1 MTVRAS
7 LGQLFM
13 RNWPIKL
20 AALFF
25 AIMLYVAVAAQQPLS
40 QSFAMRLAI
49 AIPPGRTVRQQPAG
63 VTVVIAGTGS
73 EILKLRSF
81 PRVIRKVIPDTFSTS
96 LWRIQLQ
103 AADVELPKGIGVTVA
118 DIRPRDIEILLD
130 SVAHKDV
137 RIVPRVKVEAESGYV
152 LRGLSI
158 TPSLARLVGPEQSL
172 TKLDSVTTLPTVI
185 SSVSGPFFQ
194 TVPIDTAPLGVVR
207 ISPKT
212 VRMAG
217 EVTAIIERS
226 IGGVPITTAASGF
239 TGFLLSPER
248 VSVTVR
254 GPASRV
260 NTLTRDS
267 VRVVAELVSR
277 AHLSALPAVVDRA
290 LAEAGLAWSAVDAVA
305 VTQGPGLVGALLVG
319 VVFAK
324 ALAYAGDRELIGVHH
339 MEGHLFAPALEDPGL
354 APPFVALLVS
364 GGHTLLLDVPAWGRY
379 RLLGATRDDAAGE
392 AFDKVAALLG
402 LGYPGGPAIER
413 LASQGDPRR
422 FSFPR
427 PMRDEGYEFS
437 FSGLKTAVLRAVR
450 ASDDLDRDRP
460 HLARAFQDAV
470 LDVLVTKLER
480 AVRATGYRTA
490 VLGGGVACN
499 RTLVELAAQRLSG
512 LARVAVASPRLNTD
526 NAAMIARAGWH
537 RLALGERSDWTLD
550 ARADLPLPGLEPA
563 DNPQSTIRNPQSR

>member
-7 LGQLFM
+7 LGQLFV

-20 AALFF
+20 AAVFF

-40 QSFAMRLAI
+40 QTFAMRLAVG
-49 AIPPGRTVRQQPAG
+49 IPPGRTVRQQPAG
-63 VTVVIAGTGS
+63 VAVVIAGKGS

-81 PRVIRKVIPDTFSTS
+81 PRVIRKVIPDTFSAS

-103 AADVELPKGIGVTVA
+103 AADVELPKGIDVQVA
-118 DIRPRDIEILLD
+118 DIRPRDVEILLD
-130 SVAHKDV
+130 SVSHKDV

-158 TPSLARLVGPEQSL
+158 TPSLARVVGPEKSL
-172 TKLDSVTTLPTVI
+172 AKLDSVTTLPTVI

-194 TVPIDTAPLGVVR
+194 TVPIDTSCDETSAAVLVGERRRPELAGLVILSQDVHQVFGGVV
-207 ISPKT
+207 
-212 VRMAG
+212 
-217 EVTAIIERS
+217 
-226 IGGVPITTAASGF
+226 
-239 TGFLLSPER
+239 PEL
-248 VSVTVR
+248 
-254 GPASRV
+254 A
-260 NTLTRDS
+260 
-267 VRVVAELVSR
+267 SR

-324 ALAYAGDRELIGVHH
+324 ALAYAGERELIGVHH
-339 MEGHLFAPALEDPGL
+339 MEGHLFAPALEDPEL

-460 HLARAFQDAV
+460 HLARGFQDAV

-499 RTLVELAAQRLSG
+499 RTLAELAAQRLSG

-526 NAAMIARAGWH
+526 NAAMIARAGWQDRKST
-537 RLALGERSDWTLD
+537 RLNSSHSQISYAVFCLKKKKHY
-550 ARADLPLPGLEPA
+550 
-563 DNPQSTIRNPQSR
+563 

>member
-7 LGQLFM
+7 LGQLIV

-20 AALFF
+20 AAVFF

-40 QSFAMRLAI
+40 QIFAMRLSI
-49 AIPPGRTVRQQPAG
+49 GIPPGRTVRQQTAG
-63 VTVVIAGTGS
+63 VTVVIAGKGS

-81 PRVIRKVIPDTFSTS
+81 PRVIRKVIPDTFSAS

-103 AADVELPKGIGVTVA
+103 AADVELPKGIDVQVV
-118 DIRPRDIEILLD
+118 DIRPRDVEILLD
-130 SVAHKDV
+130 SVSHKDV

-158 TPSLARLVGPEQSL
+158 TPSLARLVGPEKSL
-172 TKLDSVTTLPTVI
+172 AKVESVTTLPTVI

-207 ISPKT
+207 ISPKA

-226 IGGVPITTAASGF
+226 IDGVPVTTAASGF

-267 VRVVAELVSR
+267 VRVVAHLVGK
-277 AHLSALPAVVDRA
+277 A
-290 LAEAGLAWSAVDAVA
+290 
-305 VTQGPGLVGALLVG
+305 GPGLVGALLVG
-319 VVFAK
+319 VVYAK

-339 MEGHLFAPALEDPGL
+339 MEGHLFAPALEDPEL

-413 LASQGDPRR
+413 LAAQGDPTR
-422 FSFPR
+422 FTFPR
-427 PMRDEGYEFS
+427 PMRDEGFEFS

-450 ASDDLDRDRP
+450 SSDDLDRDRP

-480 AVRATGYRTA
+480 AVRATGHRTA
-490 VLGGGVACN
+490 VLGGGVACS
-499 RTLVELAAQRLSG
+499 RALAGLAARRLSDGG
-512 LARVAVASPRLNTD
+512 LARVAVASPRLNAD
-526 NAAMIARAGWH
+526 NAAMIARAGWY
-537 RLALGERSDWTLD
+537 RLGLGERSDFTLD

-563 DNPQSTIRNPQSR
+563 PSTLGAARP